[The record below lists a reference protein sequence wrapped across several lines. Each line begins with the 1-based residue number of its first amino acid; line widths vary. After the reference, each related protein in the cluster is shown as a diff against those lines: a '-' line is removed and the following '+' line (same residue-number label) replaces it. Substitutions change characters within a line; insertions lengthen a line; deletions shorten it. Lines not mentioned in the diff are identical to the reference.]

1 MVLSMLL
8 PQAVL
13 IFHISMKR
21 MVQLLSTA
29 SLPENS
35 VLLFLHRSWLQVPG
49 AKSSL
54 ADSEHVL
61 EMNYVTLASLD
72 GMVLV

>member
-13 IFHISMKR
+13 IFHISMKQ

-49 AKSSL
+49 VKSSL

-61 EMNYVTLASLD
+61 EMNYVTLASPD

>member
-1 MVLSMLL
+1 
-8 PQAVL
+8 
-13 IFHISMKR
+13 

-61 EMNYVTLASLD
+61 EMNYVTLASPD